1 MGGKMINKILACL
14 FGCFFAVSAFGA
26 SSESLAPRVSIF
38 STSTDWEAVTG
49 RMLNEYH
56 GTFRGKSSLIGR
68 GLMVYYL
75 DGFPC
80 YGLGDS
86 VQAWISP
93 NGESSHRLRL
103 ACIAV
108 PKTINFAWV
117 HASRDADDQTTTGIM
132 TCKIHG
138 DGGRDFEIDLAD
150 CTRGPDWDD
159 YE

>member
-1 MGGKMINKILACL
+1 MVNKIIATLFACFVSL
-14 FGCFFAVSAFGA
+14 SAFGA
-26 SSESLAPRVSIF
+26 DSASPTPRVSIF

-68 GLMVYYL
+68 GLMLYYL

-80 YGLGDS
+80 YGLGGS
-86 VQAWISP
+86 VQAWIDP
-93 NGESSHRLRL
+93 KGTSSHRLHL
-103 ACIAV
+103 ACIAA

-117 HASRDADDQTTTGIM
+117 HASRDADDQTTTGIL
-132 TCKIHG
+132 TCNIRS